1 MSAATDRIAEIRE
14 QQLGNTGKRVLVLE
28 GTDDVDAFGIFLGR
42 QFPDWEMSWAL
53 APAGNKKLVQEI
65 LKAEPDWL
73 GLVDRDEWT
82 ADELARYQG
91 LVPNLLVLPR
101 FCLESYLIDPDELW
115 AAFPEKQ
122 RARVEGGVATL
133 RAALLAEKATWVRH
147 AALWHVINP
156 LWGKLRALGFGVRK
170 EGVLNS
176 KRVPDDAALLAA
188 LKSWH
193 EFLDAQRIFSEFQ
206 VRLAEMQA
214 LGEPVLLAQWVYA
227 KDFYPQVV
235 HRELDRLLGQK
246 PARVRRLALFK
257 TRSLPED
264 LNFVWQRMG
273 LIP

>member
-1 MSAATDRIAEIRE
+1 MSAVADRIAEIKE
-14 QQLGNTGKRVLVLE
+14 QRLGNTGKRVLVLE
-28 GTDDVDAFGIFLGR
+28 GTDDVDAFEIFMGR

-53 APAGNKKLVQEI
+53 AHAGNKKRVQEI

-122 RARVEGGVATL
+122 RAKVEGGVATL

-156 LWGKLRALGFGVRK
+156 LWGRLRALGFK
-170 EGVLNS
+170 EGVLDSN
-176 KRVPDDAALLAA
+176 RVPNDGALLAV

-193 EFLDAQRIFSEFQ
+193 DFLDAQKVFAEFQ
-206 VRLAEMQA
+206 KQLAEVQA
-214 LGEPVLLAQWVYA
+214 LGEQVLFAQWVYA
-227 KDFYPQVV
+227 KRFYPQVV
-235 HRELDRLLGQK
+235 HRELDRLLGHK

-257 TRSLPED
+257 TRAVPDD
-264 LNFVWQRMG
+264 LNFVWRRMG
-273 LIP
+273 LMP